1 MSFLLTLSMQLYEF
15 LIINIYYFFIISIAI
30 ENQLIVLQIDQCKFL
45 QLFRSISKN
54 IGRYEISYINL
65 QIHFN

>member
-1 MSFLLTLSMQLYEF
+1 MSFLLTLSMQLYE
-15 LIINIYYFFIISIAI
+15 IINIYYFFIISIAI